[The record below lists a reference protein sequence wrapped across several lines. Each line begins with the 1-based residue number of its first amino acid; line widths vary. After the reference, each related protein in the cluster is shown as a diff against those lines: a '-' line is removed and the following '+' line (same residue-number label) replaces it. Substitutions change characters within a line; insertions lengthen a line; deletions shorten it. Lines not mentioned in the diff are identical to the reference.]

1 MPVVERIKQDIEARY
16 LARTRRSKL
25 QHDRAKAVLPG
36 GETREAV
43 TYKPYPAFMDHGR
56 GCHLWDVDG
65 NEYIDF
71 LGNYTSLVHGHCDP
85 DINAAVRSQLEKG
98 AVLGSPVASQAEHAE
113 MLRARIPSVDM
124 VRYTNSGT
132 EATMWAIKAARAVS
146 GKDMIIKIEGGYHGS
161 HDDAKVSLIPDLAQ
175 SGGIPKPSISGRGVA
190 KNVLDNVVAA
200 PFNDLEIMEQLLNL
214 HRDKVAAILI
224 EPVLASLGV
233 VTPRAGYLQGVREL
247 ATQYGVHLIFDEV
260 QTFRLSLGGMQLL
273 EDVRPDITALGKL
286 IGGGYAVG
294 AFGGSEEIMDRF
306 DFDETDPSSINHSG
320 TFNGNDITM
329 VAGIAA
335 MRKYDQRAIDHL
347 KAMGEMFGR
356 RMNDAFA
363 KVGLGGQFTGMSSM
377 WNVHFRDGEIVTA
390 LDFVNGLIPCFEL
403 QRLLHLELMNRG
415 IFTAKRGF
423 FVLSAPMTEKEI
435 ERCVREFTG
444 ALELLRPYVAEAV
457 PRLLQ

>member
-1 MPVVERIKQDIEARY
+1 MPVAERIKQDIEARY
-16 LARTRRSKL
+16 LARTRRSRL

-43 TYKPYPAFMDHGR
+43 TYKPYPTFMDHGR
-56 GCHLWDVDG
+56 GCRLWDVDG

-85 DINAAVRSQLEKG
+85 DVDAAVRSQLEKG
-98 AVLGSPVASQAEHAE
+98 SVLGSPVVSQAQHAE

-132 EATMWAIKAARAVS
+132 EATMWAIKAARAIS
-146 GKDMIIKIEGGYHGS
+146 GRDRIVKIEGGYHGS
-161 HDDAKVSLIPDLAQ
+161 QDDAKVGLIPDLAQ
-175 SGGIPKPSISGRGVA
+175 NGGIPRPTISGHGVV
-190 KNVLDNVVAA
+190 KNVLDNVATA
-200 PFNDLEIMEQLLNL
+200 PFNDLAIMERILDL
-214 HRDKVAAILI
+214 HRGKVAAILI

-233 VTPRAGYLQGVREL
+233 VTPRAGYLRGVREL
-247 ATQYGVHLIFDEV
+247 ANRYGVYLIFDEV

-294 AFGGSEEIMDRF
+294 AFGGSREIMDRF
-306 DFDETDPSSINHSG
+306 DFDEADPDSIHHSG

-329 VAGIAA
+329 AAGIAA
-335 MRKYDQRAIDHL
+335 MSKYDQRAIDRL
-347 KAMGEMFGR
+347 SGMGETFGR

-363 KVGLGGQFTGMSSM
+363 KLGLRGQFTGLSSM
-377 WNVHFRDGEIVTA
+377 WNVHFRDGEIATA
-390 LDFVNGLIPCFEL
+390 LDFVHGLIPCLEL
-403 QRLLHLELMNRG
+403 QRLLHLELLNRG

-423 FVLSAPMTEKEI
+423 FVLSTPMTEEEI
-435 ERCVREFTG
+435 ERCVREFSG

-457 PRLLQ
+457 PQLLQ